1 LFGGTAVGFTLLPS
15 DWGARTHFRKIPKF
29 FCPSPLSPFDQ

>member
-1 LFGGTAVGFTLLPS
+1 LFGGAAVGFTLLAS
-15 DWGARTHFRKIPKF
+15 VGARTHFRKIPKF